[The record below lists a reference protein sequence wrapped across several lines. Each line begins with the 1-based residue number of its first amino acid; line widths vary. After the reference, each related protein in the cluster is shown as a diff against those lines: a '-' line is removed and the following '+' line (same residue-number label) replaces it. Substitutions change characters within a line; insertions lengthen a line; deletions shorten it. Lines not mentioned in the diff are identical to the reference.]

1 MGGSEDNA
9 PEGPGRP
16 SWGKA
21 GKRRY
26 PVAIVALAAGLGTR
40 FGGNKLLA
48 EVAGK
53 PLYRH
58 VLDRLRDMPVSAVVL
73 VGRGP
78 EMEQAAKENGFL
90 YVENPRPKRGQSES
104 VRLGLVKAL
113 EWDGGISGILFT
125 VCDQPRLTARLFLD
139 ILAMAEAGT
148 DRIVCAAEKGRR
160 GSPVYFGR
168 DFFPELTA
176 LSGDVGGRAVMRGH
190 PRSVLECPVRV
201 PGELDDIDYRDQLLS
216 AKKADIK

>member
-1 MGGSEDNA
+1 MGGSENNV
-9 PEGPGRP
+9 PEGPGCP

-21 GKRRY
+21 GKKRY
-26 PVAIVALAAGLGTR
+26 PVVIAALAAGLGTR

-58 VLDRLRDMPVSAVVL
+58 VLDRLRDIPVSAVVL

-78 EMEQAAKENGFL
+78 EMEQTAKENGFL
-90 YVENPRPKRGQSES
+90 YVENPRPERGQSES
-104 VRLGLVKAL
+104 VRLGLAKAL
-113 EWDGGISGILFT
+113 EWDRSISGILFT

-139 ILAMAEAGT
+139 LLAMADADAG
-148 DRIVCAAEKGRR
+148 RIVCAAENGRR

-176 LSGDVGGRAVMRGH
+176 LSGDVGGRAVMCGH

-201 PGELDDIDYRDQLLS
+201 PGELYDIDCRDQLLS